1 MGRGSWVSG
10 THLQNSGQCQFRE
23 RNGMGL
29 AVQVLQGEVVQ
40 LLQQAVLC
48 STGGGRGRGA
58 QTTSIQPNLS
68 AQLALQGG
76 DLEAVT
82 P

>member
-10 THLQNSGQCQFRE
+10 THLQDSGQCQFRE

-40 LLQQAVLC
+40 LLQQTVLC
-48 STGGGRGRGA
+48 SMGGGRRRGA
-58 QTTSIQPNLS
+58 QTTSIQANLLV
-68 AQLALQGG
+68 QPALQGG
-76 DLEAVT
+76 DLEAMT